1 MGRPTMRKYASDL
14 RIFALRR
21 KGHSLSDIAQA
32 VGLSPSTVRDRL
44 LQSGKFPGRV
54 HLRNHFPQ
62 DKVIELVSMRD
73 KGATLRQ
80 IGAKIGYSYETVRT
94 VLRKSGR
101 DVARPIFSCSIK
113 GCKRR
118 HYARGY
124 CQMHWTRARNGRM
137 DAGGNLIPLHRSC
150 SRCGRTFFSPPA
162 PPSAQKCDGC
172 RWKPPKI
179 RGRGRT
185 QAKVR
190 KLEPIRSFQPTL
202 DDSISNGNGGQI

>member
-1 MGRPTMRKYASDL
+1 MKKNASDL

-21 KGHSLSDIAQA
+21 QGNTLSDIAQA

-44 LQSGKFPGRV
+44 LQSGQFPGRV

-62 DKVIELVSMRD
+62 DKVREVVSMRD
-73 KGATLRQ
+73 KGASLRQ
-80 IGAKIGYSYETVRT
+80 IGAEIGYSCETVRT

-101 DVARPIFSCSIK
+101 NPARPIFRCSIS
-113 GCKRR
+113 GCKGR
-118 HYARGY
+118 HYAHGY
-124 CQMHWTRARNGRM
+124 CQMHWARARNGRM
-137 DAGGNLIPLHRSC
+137 DAKGNLISLHRFC

-172 RWKPPKI
+172 RWKPPKKT
-179 RGRGRT
+179 RSGGT

-190 KLEPIRSFQPTL
+190 KLEPIRSFQPTM
-202 DDSISNGNGGQI
+202 DHSISNGKGGQT